1 MGQLS
6 TEEAIRRYEAI
17 LYDPNSSPE
26 QKAIARMAIEALR
39 GY

>member
-6 TEEAIRRYEAI
+6 TEEAIRFYERI
-17 LYDPNSSPE
+17 LYDPYSTPE
-26 QKAIARMAIEALR
+26 QKAVARMALEALR

>member
-17 LYDPNSSPE
+17 LNDPNSTPE
-26 QKAIARMAIEALR
+26 QKEMARIALQSLR